1 MSERPESNSAP
12 EDNQTPQTAEQP
24 VDGQSSDVNPTVE
37 VSEAAPAAEAPAA
50 EAPAAE
56 APAEEAPAAA
66 APQVRAA
73 TEAEAPAA
81 EAAPAPAHHRV
92 TEASL
97 NARTPKVGDSVQG
110 RIVKIT
116 GNVAFVDYGGKSEG
130 YIELSELRDEENN
143 LTLNEGDNVEAEV
156 VDVRGAVRLS
166 RKRIMA
172 NAGRH
177 LVEEAFKSGSTVTG
191 TVTGTNKGG
200 YEVRVHG
207 MRAFCPASQIAE
219 HFVKDQL
226 SMVNKDFEFLI
237 TDFGNG
243 GRNLVVSRRKLLEAS
258 KAARKEKIKAE
269 LEHRIKVG
277 DHLQGRVT
285 EIKDY
290 GAFVDLGGGIEG
302 MIHVSEISHER
313 VGHPREKLNKGD
325 AVEVKVIR
333 VEPAK
338 GRVAL
343 SIKALQGDP
352 WTTFAKSLELGQAL
366 TGEVVRM
373 QPFGAF
379 VRLAPGVDGLL
390 HVSAIKATE
399 RVGHPNEVLKEGTS
413 IDVQVEKIEL
423 DKKRIGLCTPEVY
436 AARHTP
442 IEGVE
447 VGANIKGKVVKIEK
461 FGVFLEI
468 KEGVTG
474 LIPNVEMGTDR
485 GTDHSKRFPVG
496 TEIEVK
502 ILEVDKSRKRIRL
515 SRKALTDDSE
525 RGAYVEYKKAQKNEP
540 PKSLGTFGDL
550 LKAHLEG
557 QK

>member
-1 MSERPESNSAP
+1 MSEHPESSAAPEENTSSAQSSADVSNPATDEATADQGAEVSAP
-12 EDNQTPQTAEQP
+12 QVRA
-24 VDGQSSDVNPTVE
+24 
-37 VSEAAPAAEAPAA
+37 AAPEP
-50 EAPAAE
+50 
-56 APAEEAPAAA
+56 APAEEAPK
-66 APQVRAA
+66 
-73 TEAEAPAA
+73 
-81 EAAPAPAHHRV
+81 PAHQRV
-92 TEASL
+92 SEASL
-97 NARTPKVGDSVQG
+97 SARTPKVGDTVEG

-130 YIELSELRDEENN
+130 YIELSEIRDESGN
-143 LTLNEGDNVEAEV
+143 LAMNEGDSLSAEV
-156 VDVRGAVRLS
+156 IDVRGAVRLS
-166 RKRIMA
+166 RRRIVA
-172 NAGRH
+172 NAGREV
-177 LVEEAFKSGSTVTG
+177 VEEAFKAGKPIEG
-191 TVTGTNKGG
+191 TVTGINKGG
-200 YEVRVHG
+200 YEVRVNG

-219 HFVKDQL
+219 HFVKDQTR
-226 SMVNKDFEFLI
+226 MVNQTFEFLI
-237 TDFGNG
+237 TDFEN
-243 GRNLVVSRRKLLEAS
+243 GRNLVVSRRKLLEKS
-258 KAARKEKIKAE
+258 KEARKAQVQAE

-290 GAFVDLGGGIEG
+290 GAFVELGGGIEG

-333 VEPAK
+333 VEPSR

-352 WTTFAKSLELGQAL
+352 WTTFAKGLEKGQTL
-366 TGEVVRM
+366 SGEVVRM

-390 HVSAIKATE
+390 HVSAIKASE
-399 RVGHPNEVLKEGTS
+399 RVNHPNEHLKEGET
-413 IDVQVEKIEL
+413 IEVQVEKVEL
-423 DKKRIGLCTPEVY
+423 GKKRIGLCTPEVY
-436 AARHTP
+436 KARHTP

-447 VGANIKGKVVKIEK
+447 VGGNVKGKVTKIEK

-468 KEGVTG
+468 KEGVVG

-502 ILEVDKSRKRIRL
+502 VLEVDMARKRIRL

-525 RGAYVEYKKAQKNEP
+525 RGAYLEYKKSQKQEA

-550 LKAHLEG
+550 LKAHL
-557 QK
+557 QNK